1 MLKALISPDQ
11 FAGLADEIKKLYGPA
26 KDGKHILQVEAVD
39 GFNLEDITGLKNAH
53 AATKAELK
61 EAKASAEKAIAEAK
75 ANAELMAKNTP
86 EEWQKKIDK
95 IAADHKAAL
104 DAEAAKVAQAE
115 AGLGSL
121 HLDSAISAALAS
133 QTLVKGG
140 ADLLKPHLLSQVKAI
155 KDESGKIQIKVVGPD
170 GKPQLSKAKGS
181 TSDMSVSE
189 LLENMRAQETFAPV
203 FAKVMPSGTAGST
216 RQIPQ
221 NQANAQPQR
230 VDTTAM
236 LASAFSAQQKR

>member
-1 MLKALISPDQ
+1 MLKALISSDQ
-11 FAGLADEIKKLYGPA
+11 FAGLTDELKKLYGNA

-61 EAKASAEKAIAEAK
+61 EAKANADKAIADGK

-95 IAADHKAAL
+95 IAADHKTAL

-121 HLDSAISAALAS
+121 HLESAISAALAG

-140 ADLLKPHLLSQVKAI
+140 ADLLKPHLLAQVKAMR
-155 KDESGKIQIKVVGPD
+155 DEAGRIHIKVVGAD

-181 TSDMSVSE
+181 TADMSVSE

-203 FAKVMPSGTAGST
+203 FAKVMPSGTAGLT
-216 RQIPQ
+216 RQSPQ
-221 NQANAQPQR
+221 NPANAQPTR
-230 VDTTAM
+230 GDSTAM
-236 LASAFSAQQKR
+236 LAAAFSAQQKR